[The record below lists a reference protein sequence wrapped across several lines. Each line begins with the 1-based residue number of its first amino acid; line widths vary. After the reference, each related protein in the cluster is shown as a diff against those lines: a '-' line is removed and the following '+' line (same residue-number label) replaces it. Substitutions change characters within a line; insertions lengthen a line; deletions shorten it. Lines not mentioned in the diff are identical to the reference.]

1 MANVHVSRLLEELE
15 RKAHHKAT
23 LTDVTFPISTEDLIR
38 IEALASVF
46 DMDKHE
52 LITSLLHTILQ
63 EVETSMPYR
72 QGTKVI
78 RVEDGEPIYED
89 VGLTPR
95 YLAVKRKLEKAHTAA
110 HTMETE
116 KPTVKSMTK

>member
-15 RKAHHKAT
+15 HKAHHKAT

-78 RVEDGEPIYED
+78 RIEDGEPIYED

-95 YLAVKRKLEKAHTAA
+95 YLAIKRKLEKAHAAA
-110 HTMETE
+110 HTMDTE
-116 KPTVKSMTK
+116 KSAVKSLVK

>member
-15 RKAHHKAT
+15 RKAHHKTT
-23 LTDVTFPISTEDLIR
+23 LTNVTFPISTEDLLR

-46 DMDKHE
+46 DMDTDE
-52 LITSLLHTILQ
+52 LFASLLHTILQ

-78 RVEDGEPIYED
+78 RIEDGEPIYED

-95 YLAVKRKLEKAHTAA
+95 YLAAKRKLEKSRAA
-110 HTMETE
+110 SLVLDSEAS
-116 KPTVKSMTK
+116 KLKSMTK